1 MNWNIRPGSLGQWF
15 AAIALDLFLG
25 DEGADAWKAPSY
37 HLRNG
42 FLQGR
47 DSNSGRDSLTQILKD
62 RKWMRGKKV
71 LTGLLATSNPG
82 ASFTPVSSTL
92 HWTDLY
98 WEEEKGLKHP
108 TLYLYLAS
116 STLHWTDLYRRGNCV
131 CFQTLSTLNLVAFS
145 DFNYF
150 IFPNTL
156 FKRKF

>member
-25 DEGADAWKAPSY
+25 DKGANAWKAPTY

-47 DSNSGRDSLTQILKD
+47 DSITQILKD

-108 TLYLYLAS
+108 SLYLYLAS

-131 CFQTLSTLNLVAFS
+131 CLPCQGLVSNTFDSQFGCFFWFQLLYISQHTV
-145 DFNYF
+145 
-150 IFPNTL
+150 
-156 FKRKF
+156 